1 MSWEIGIDIYTL
13 LYINRVSW
21 WISGVGREIRW
32 NLEGTRRGLT
42 GRGGSIPRVESTSE
56 ELEAGDSRQNGTCC
70 ESEWTSPGTNPL
82 RVGRVILLR
91 QIP

>member
-1 MSWEIGIDIYTL
+1 MFSVFF
-13 LYINRVSW
+13 INRVCW
-21 WISGVGREIRW
+21 CISGVGREIRW

-56 ELEAGDSRQNGTCC
+56 ELEAGDSRQNGACC